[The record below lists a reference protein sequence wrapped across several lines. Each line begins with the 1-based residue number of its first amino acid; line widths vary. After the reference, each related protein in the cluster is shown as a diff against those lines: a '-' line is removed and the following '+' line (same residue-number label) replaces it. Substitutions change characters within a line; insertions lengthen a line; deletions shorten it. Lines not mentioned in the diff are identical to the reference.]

1 MPSLVSY
8 VWLSLKRGLGPYL
21 SAELLRVMGS
31 PEAVYA
37 ADDKLLAQAC
47 PRLRR
52 QHLDLLRD
60 KSTDEA
66 EYVIEQ
72 CARKDIRILPISD
85 SAYPNRLRSIEDP
98 PVVLYIR
105 GRWPD
110 LDTMPG
116 ISVVGTRSA
125 TSYGVQIADSIGA
138 TLARAG
144 FVTVSGMALG
154 NDSAAHRGALRAG
167 GLTVAVLAGGP
178 DVCYPPRNLGL
189 MGDIMLSGA
198 VVSEYPPGTP
208 PHAGNFPARNRIIS
222 GMTPGTLLVEGAKGS
237 GAMITVNFA
246 LDQGRDV
253 FAVPG
258 SIYSP
263 LSAMPN
269 QLIVDGAKPVIS
281 AWEILDFYRWAE
293 KPAPNPVPRR
303 EIELDDT
310 EKRIVLPLTE
320 QELSFEE
327 LLQETQISPAKL
339 NSHLTMLELRG
350 IIVKAPGGMYRAYL
364 DSPVTE

>member
-125 TSYGVQIADSIGA
+125 TSYGVQVADSIGA

-198 VVSEYPPGTP
+198 VVSEYPPGTEP
-208 PHAGNFPARNRIIS
+208 DGHNYHNRNRIIS
-222 GMTPGTLLVEGAKGS
+222 GLSVATVIVEAGNSRS
-237 GAMITVNFA
+237 GALITARHAIDRSMACRAVMSAPEREFPASTITVA
-246 LDQGRDV
+246 TLR
-253 FAVPG
+253 
-258 SIYSP
+258 P
-263 LSAMPN
+263 LMM
-269 QLIVDGAKPVIS
+269 
-281 AWEILDFYRWAE
+281 R
-293 KPAPNPVPRR
+293 
-303 EIELDDT
+303 
-310 EKRIVLPLTE
+310 
-320 QELSFEE
+320 
-327 LLQETQISPAKL
+327 
-339 NSHLTMLELRG
+339 LR
-350 IIVKAPGGMYRAYL
+350 L
-364 DSPVTE
+364 W